1 MDFFQAFTG
10 IVQRFHLLS
19 RNIHL
24 KEHLCMV
31 PSKNIT
37 DGKAK
42 INNVSVSAQAP
53 VSDFFFDDDAIEFY
67 DFRCLFRLVPKY

>member
-10 IVQRFHLLS
+10 IFQRFHLLS

-42 INNVSVSAQAP
+42 INNASVSAQAP
-53 VSDFFFDDDAIEFY
+53 CQIFFFDDAIEFY
-67 DFRCLFRLVPKY
+67 DFRCLFRLLPKY